1 MTSNSR
7 NAEPPHI
14 LDGARV
20 VEFAPFDAKMKG
32 SRTSAVLGGVA
43 LDLLNVS
50 GLAIVE
56 DLARG
61 DRYLLLCD
69 DVWATLAAEPIGDV
83 ASGKSRGETVFPGA
97 ERLWRPYRELTEAES
112 REVEST
118 RAFLRELIAS
128 DPDA

>member
-1 MTSNSR
+1 MTSDTR

-20 VEFAPFDAKMKG
+20 VEYAPFDAQMKG
-32 SRTSAVLGGVA
+32 SRASAVLGGVA

-69 DVWATLAAEPIGDV
+69 DVWATLAAEPCGDV
-83 ASGKSRGETVFPGA
+83 ASARARGTAVFPGA
-97 ERLWRPYRELTEAES
+97 ERLWRPYRELTEAEA
-112 REVEST
+112 REVETT
-118 RAFLRELIAS
+118 RTFLRELMAS